1 MNVVNA
7 RECLIAH
14 FKIQEMQMP
23 YVSMF
28 FGIIIRMF
36 HNEHNPPHFH
46 AEYQGQRGI
55 FDFGGNMLKGNMKS
69 NTAKKLIQDW
79 ALLHQVELQ
88 GNWNKAVQNEQLDR
102 IAPLN

>member
-1 MNVVNA
+1 
-7 RECLIAH
+7 
-14 FKIQEMQMP
+14 MP

-46 AEYQGQRGI
+46 AEYQGQKGL
-55 FDFGGNMLKGNMKS
+55 FDLNGNMIKGNMKS
-69 NTAKKLIQDW
+69 NTAKKLIKEW
-79 ALLHQVELQ
+79 VMLHREELLN
-88 GNWNKAVQNEQLDR
+88 NWNNAAKGGDIEK